1 MYWRD
6 CGICCVY
13 FVVGWNEYPAWNS
26 VDCSMC
32 INKIA
37 FVQLLGEDGS
47 AIDQRGRID
56 PLLPKETKDDRLT
69 VTLYEGDTYRLHV
82 QLQCGRESKTH
93 PSKSP
98 CSDSL
103 SVNAH
108 IDLNDNGIDDGESE
122 LLLPSWSNN
131 KEPTGAYHLD
141 LHIPNLDQ
149 TNVNYGLHRMYL
161 SVMPT
166 VQYQRK
172 CGALNYREMRDYTVK
187 ILPRAQRSGKRR
199 LSSPLDGRLCPLIV
213 RTIFSS
219 ICSTSFRIAG
229 VFSSSM
235 NLFSFILVLVFS
247 SHWTLVTTKQR
258 NKSFSSFF
266 WLIILENLCF
276 DWGKIIC
283 VLVDFA
289 FDSNRT
295 NERLSFSSVRREQLK
310 SIEPICNQS
319 MKRTSDTCPSCLI
332 HRSLA
337 RMTSPF
343 SCFEWNSLLNS
354 SLWWWKF
361 RLVKDRDY
369 QKAKFVHE
377 ISSIETNKV
386 NYSKTIFSFI
396 Q

>member
-1 MYWRD
+1 
-6 CGICCVY
+6 
-13 FVVGWNEYPAWNS
+13 
-26 VDCSMC
+26 MC

-47 AIDQRGRID
+47 AIDQRGRTD
-56 PLLPKETKDDRLT
+56 PLLPKETNDDRLT
-69 VTLYEGDTYRLHV
+69 VTLYEGGTYRLHV
-82 QLQCGRESKTH
+82 QLQCGRESNTH

-103 SVNAH
+103 SVSAQ

-131 KEPTGAYHLD
+131 EEPTGAYHLD

-172 CGALNYREMRDYTVK
+172 CGALNYREMREYTVK
-187 ILPRAQRSGKRR
+187 ILPRAQRSGKRNFLLHWTGDFVR
-199 LSSPLDGRLCPLIV
+199 WSCARSFHRFARRRFELLVSSAARWTCSLSYL
-213 RTIFSS
+213 
-219 ICSTSFRIAG
+219 
-229 VFSSSM
+229 
-235 NLFSFILVLVFS
+235 LVFS

-258 NKSFSSFF
+258 NKFFSSFF
-266 WLIILENLCF
+266 WLIVLANLCF

-295 NERLSFSSVRREQLK
+295 NERLSFFRS
-310 SIEPICNQS
+310 
-319 MKRTSDTCPSCLI
+319 KRT
-332 HRSLA
+332 
-337 RMTSPF
+337 
-343 SCFEWNSLLNS
+343 
-354 SLWWWKF
+354 
-361 RLVKDRDY
+361 
-369 QKAKFVHE
+369 
-377 ISSIETNKV
+377 
-386 NYSKTIFSFI
+386 I
-396 Q
+396 QINWTDL